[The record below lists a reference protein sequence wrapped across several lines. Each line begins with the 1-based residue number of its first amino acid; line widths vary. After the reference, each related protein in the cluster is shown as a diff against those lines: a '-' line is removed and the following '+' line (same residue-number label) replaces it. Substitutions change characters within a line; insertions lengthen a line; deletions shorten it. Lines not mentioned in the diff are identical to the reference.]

1 MKNRR
6 IVTIILFT
14 ITVLLSACGQSAGN
28 KPDAATN
35 KASAQAGAID
45 AVAST
50 TIFVNAD
57 IVTVDDNKPTAQA
70 LAVRDGRV
78 LAVGSRQD
86 VELAAGEGAE
96 IRDMQGKTI
105 VPGLIDAHG
114 HISLTALSKGFANV
128 QPPPAGPIAS
138 IAQLQEAMRNWDQA
152 NPDATW
158 LMGWGYDDSLMS
170 EGRHPSR
177 YDLDAVSTEKPIMLT
192 HVSGHLMACNSKC
205 LELAGI
211 TAESKDPSGGV
222 FQRVE
227 GSQTPNGVLEESAI
241 YSVFGILPES
251 TEDQRLSMLEQAQAY
266 YASNGITT
274 VQDGASQ
281 LGNIDDLQKLA
292 ANKKLYLD
300 VVGFRLLS
308 KGESIGEAFSVSSD
322 YQDNYRVGGIK
333 LVLDGSPQGKTA
345 WLTEPYAHPPHGQ
358 GKDYKGYPRLDD
370 AEVNDFINES
380 FTRGFPVLAHA
391 NGDAAAD
398 QLVTAVTLA
407 NASLGAADRR
417 PVMIHA
423 QTVRED
429 QIDQMQAQGIVP
441 SYFVS
446 HTFYW
451 GDWHR
456 DSVFGEE
463 RASRI
468 SPLQSTV
475 NRNMPFTTHNDTPIV
490 PPDMM
495 RLLWSGVNRIT
506 RSGKVLGA
514 DQRVTPLE
522 ALKSITINAAYQF
535 FEENN
540 KGSIEVGKLA
550 DLTVLSANPLKVDV
564 MAIKDIQIE
573 ETIKEGNTIYHR

>member
-1 MKNRR
+1 
-6 IVTIILFT
+6 
-14 ITVLLSACGQSAGN
+14 
-28 KPDAATN
+28 
-35 KASAQAGAID
+35 
-45 AVAST
+45 
-50 TIFVNAD
+50 
-57 IVTVDDNKPTAQA
+57 
-70 LAVRDGRV
+70 
-78 LAVGSRQD
+78 
-86 VELAAGEGAE
+86 
-96 IRDMQGKTI
+96 
-105 VPGLIDAHG
+105 
-114 HISLTALSKGFANV
+114 
-128 QPPPAGPIAS
+128 
-138 IAQLQEAMRNWDQA
+138 
-152 NPDATW
+152 
-158 LMGWGYDDSLMS
+158 MGWGYDDSLMA

-177 YDLDAVSTEKPIMLT
+177 YDLDAVSTEKPIMLS

-211 TAESKDPSGGV
+211 TAESENPPGGV

-227 GSQTPNGVLEESAI
+227 GSQTPNGILEESAI
-241 YSVFGILPES
+241 YRIYALLPEAS
-251 TEDQRLSMLEQAQAY
+251 EEQRLFMLAQAQAY
-266 YASNGITT
+266 YARHGITT

-281 LGNIDDLQKLA
+281 LSHIGDLQKTA

-322 YQDNYRVGGIK
+322 YQDHYRVGGIK

-358 GKDYKGYPRLDD
+358 GKGYKGYPRLDD
-370 AEVNDFINES
+370 AEVNGFVSES
-380 FTRGFPVLAHA
+380 FSRGIPVLAHA

-398 QLVTAVTLA
+398 QLVNAVTLA
-407 NASLGAADRR
+407 NEALGAADRR

-429 QIDQMQAQGIVP
+429 QIDKMQVQGIVP

-475 NRNMPFTTHNDTPIV
+475 KRNMRYTTHNDTPIV

-495 RLLWSGVNRIT
+495 RLLWSGVNRVT
-506 RSGKVLGA
+506 RSGEVLGA

-522 ALKSITINAAYQF
+522 MLKSMTINAAYQF

-550 DLTVLSANPLKVDV
+550 DLTVLSDNPLKVDT

-573 ETIKEGNTIYHR
+573 ETIKEGETVYRR